1 MYACTITVTLPSLDL
16 ALPLAHNPRMKKG
29 KFIVIDGIGGC
40 GKTTHA
46 KLLHARMGK
55 GTVLTHEP
63 GGAPLAEKIRKLL
76 LHGLIPTA
84 DVVTEFFLFWT
95 ARAEHMREKI
105 VPSLRAGKHVISDRF
120 DSSTFAFQ
128 IFGEK
133 HPQLTR
139 LFWEA
144 RKVVLGNNAP
154 DAYIILD
161 IPVLS
166 AEKHRA
172 GRKPTKDRFDEK
184 NRVYQER
191 VRTGFK
197 VFAKEI
203 GPRAHVVNA
212 NRTQREVDAEIWH
225 IVSKKLIA

>member
-1 MYACTITVTLPSLDL
+1 MS
-16 ALPLAHNPRMKKG
+16 KG

-46 KLLHARMGK
+46 KLLRARMEK
-55 GTVLTHEP
+55 DTVLTHEP
-63 GGAPLAEKIRKLL
+63 GGTPIAEKIRKLL

-84 DVVTEFFLFWT
+84 DVATEFFLFWT

-105 VPSLRAGKHVISDRF
+105 IPALRAGRNVISDRF

-133 HPQLTR
+133 HPELTK

-144 RKVVLGNNAP
+144 RKVVLGSYKP
-154 DAYIILD
+154 YAYIILD
-161 IPVLS
+161 IPVLA
-166 AEKHRA
+166 AEKRRA

-184 NRVYQER
+184 SRAYQGR
-191 VRTGFK
+191 VRIGFK
-197 VFAKEI
+197 EFAKAI
-203 GPRAHVVNA
+203 GQRAHVVDA
-212 NRTQREVDAEIWH
+212 NSTAREVDKNIWA
-225 IVSKKLIA
+225 IVRNVLH

>member
-1 MYACTITVTLPSLDL
+1 VK
-16 ALPLAHNPRMKKG
+16 RG

-46 KLLHARMGK
+46 KLLHARVGK

-63 GGAPLAEKIRKLL
+63 GGAPFAEKIRKMI
-76 LHGLIPTA
+76 LHNLIPTA
-84 DVVTEFFLFWT
+84 DVTAEFFLFWT

-133 HPQLTR
+133 HPQLKR

-144 RKVVLGNNAP
+144 REVVLGRFEP

-161 IPVLS
+161 IPVLA
-166 AEKHRA
+166 AEKRRA
-172 GRKPTKDRFDEK
+172 GRKPRKDRFDD
-184 NRVYQER
+184 NPRAFQRR
-191 VRTGFK
+191 VRAGFK
-197 VFAKEI
+197 TFAKEI
-203 GPRAHVVNA
+203 GPRAHIINS
-212 NRTQREVDAEIWH
+212 NRTSKEVDKEIWR
-225 IVSKKLIA
+225 IVAKKLVA

>member
-1 MYACTITVTLPSLDL
+1 
-16 ALPLAHNPRMKKG
+16 MKKG
-29 KFIVIDGIGGC
+29 RFIVIDGIGGC

-46 KLLHARMGK
+46 KLLHARMGN

-63 GGAPLAEKIRKLL
+63 GGAPLAEKIRKLI

-84 DVVTEFFLFWT
+84 DVVAEFFLFWT

-105 VPSLRAGKHVISDRF
+105 VPALCADKNVISDRF

-133 HPQLTR
+133 HPHITR

-144 RKVVLGNNAP
+144 RKVVLGKYEP

-161 IPVLS
+161 IPVVV
-166 AEKHRA
+166 AEKRRA
-172 GRKPTKDRFDEK
+172 GRRPAKDRFDEK
-184 NRVYQER
+184 SRAYQER
-191 VRTGFK
+191 VRAGFTK
-197 VFAKEI
+197 FAKEI
-203 GPRAHVVNA
+203 GKHAHVVDA
-212 NRTQREVDAEIWH
+212 NRSPAEVEEEILR
-225 IVSKKLIA
+225 IMSNYGLRTTDY

>member
-1 MYACTITVTLPSLDL
+1 MQ
-16 ALPLAHNPRMKKG
+16 RRKG

-46 KLLHARMGK
+46 KLLHAQMGT
-55 GTVLTHEP
+55 GTILTHEP

-95 ARAEHMREKI
+95 ARAEHMRERI
-105 VPSLRAGKHVISDRF
+105 VPALRAGKNVISDRF

-133 HPQLTR
+133 HPELTK

-144 RKVVLGNNAP
+144 RKVVLGKYEP

-161 IPVLS
+161 IPVVA
-166 AEKHRA
+166 AEKRRA

-184 NRVYQER
+184 DRAYQAR
-191 VRTGFK
+191 VRAGFK
-197 VFAKEI
+197 KFAKAM
-203 GPRAHVVNA
+203 GSHAHI
-212 NRTQREVDAEIWH
+212 VDANHPPDKVEKEIDR
-225 IVSKKLIA
+225 VVRNY

>member
-1 MYACTITVTLPSLDL
+1 
-16 ALPLAHNPRMKKG
+16 MKRG
-29 KFIVIDGIGGC
+29 TFIVIDGIGGC

-46 KLLHARMGK
+46 KLLRARMGK

-76 LHGLIPTA
+76 LRGLIPNA

-105 VPSLRAGKHVISDRF
+105 VPALRAGKNVISDRF

-128 IFGEK
+128 ICGEK
-133 HPQLTR
+133 CPQLTK

-144 RKVVLGNNAP
+144 RKAVLEKYEP
-154 DAYIILD
+154 DAYIVLD
-161 IPVLS
+161 IPVAV
-166 AEKHRA
+166 AEKRRA
-172 GRKPTKDRFDEK
+172 GRPPRKDRFDD
-184 NRVYQER
+184 NPRAYQAR

-197 VFAKEI
+197 AFAKEI
-203 GPRAHVVNA
+203 GPRAQIVNA
-212 NRTQREVDAEIWH
+212 NRKSRKVEEDIWR
-225 IVSKKLIA
+225 IVSKKI

>member
-1 MYACTITVTLPSLDL
+1 M
-16 ALPLAHNPRMKKG
+16 RKG
-29 KFIVIDGIGGC
+29 RFIVIDGIGGC

-46 KLLHARMGK
+46 KLLHASMGR

-95 ARAEHMREKI
+95 ARAEHMRERI
-105 VPSLRAGKHVISDRF
+105 VPALRAGKNVISDRF

-133 HPQLTR
+133 QPELTK

-144 RKVVLGNNAP
+144 RKVVLGKYEP

-161 IPVLS
+161 IPVVV
-166 AEKHRA
+166 AEKRRA
-172 GRKPTKDRFDEK
+172 GRKPTKDRFDDK
-184 NRVYQER
+184 SRAYQGR
-191 VRTGFK
+191 VRAGFK
-197 VFAKEI
+197 AFSKAI
-203 GPRAHVVNA
+203 GPRAHVVNV
-212 NRTQREVDAEIWH
+212 NRTQKEVGADMWA
-225 IVSKKLIA
+225 IVSKVLNA

>member
-1 MYACTITVTLPSLDL
+1 
-16 ALPLAHNPRMKKG
+16 MKKG

-46 KLLHARMGK
+46 KLLYARMGK
-55 GTVLTHEP
+55 GTVFTHEP
-63 GGAPLAEKIRKLL
+63 GGAPLAEKIRKLI
-76 LHGLIPTA
+76 LHDLVPTA
-84 DVVTEFFLFWT
+84 NVLTDFFLFWT

-105 VPSLRAGKHVISDRF
+105 APALRAGKDVVCDRF

-133 HPQLTR
+133 HPELTK

-144 RKVVLGNNAP
+144 RAVVLAGNEP

-161 IPVLS
+161 IPVAV
-166 AEKHRA
+166 AERRRA
-172 GRKPTKDRFDEK
+172 GRPPRKDRFDE
-184 NRVYQER
+184 NPRTFQGR
-191 VRTGFK
+191 VRTGFQK
-197 VFAKEI
+197 FAEEL

-212 NRTQREVDAEIWH
+212 NRTPQEVDKEIWQ
-225 IVSKKLIA
+225 IVSSALAA